1 MKQLFVLVACAVVL
15 SGCSS
20 VRRPVIKAWEA
31 PPGAVYAS
39 RQLYDS
45 NGAVIE
51 RIPFRAGV
59 SSVTVENMA
68 KLEGCVGG
76 TGAGLM
82 TPQGPVEAYRMICE
96 NGKVYTA
103 KCELRQCKKI

>member
-1 MKQLFVLVACAVVL
+1 MKQMFVLVACAVVL

-20 VRRPVIKAWEA
+20 WRQAPVKPWQP
-31 PPGAVYAS
+31 PPGAKAFEP
-39 RQLYDS
+39 QLVDS

-68 KLEGCVGG
+68 KAEGCVGG

-96 NGKVYTA
+96 NGKVFTA

>member
-1 MKQLFVLVACAVVL
+1 MKQMFVLVACAVVL

-20 VRRPVIKAWEA
+20 MRRPPIKAWE
-31 PPGAVYAS
+31 PPPRSAADAN
-39 RQLYDS
+39 QLYDS
-45 NGAVIE
+45 NGYVIE
-51 RIPFRAGV
+51 RVPFRAGV

-96 NGKVYTA
+96 NGKVFTA
-103 KCELRQCKKI
+103 KCELRQCKKL